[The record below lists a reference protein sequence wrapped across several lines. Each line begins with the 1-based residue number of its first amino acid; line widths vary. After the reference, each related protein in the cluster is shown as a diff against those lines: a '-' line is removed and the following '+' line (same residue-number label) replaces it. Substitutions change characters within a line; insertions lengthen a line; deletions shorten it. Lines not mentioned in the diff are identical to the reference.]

1 MQKKGKEWVLVS
13 AHSSTDSYLSFALQQ
28 ISELYWSLQHC
39 MYIYVYHSLTEG
51 GEQILIF
58 LAVYYQQTILFL
70 SFFMLSVCVCVC
82 VFFSGYAVKS

>member
-13 AHSSTDSYLSFALQQ
+13 AHSSTDSYLSFAL
-28 ISELYWSLQHC
+28 STRFRTLLVPAALYV
-39 MYIYVYHSLTEG
+39 YIYVYHSLTEG

-70 SFFMLSVCVCVC
+70 SFFMLCVCVCVC
-82 VFFSGYAVKS
+82 LGMQ